1 MTHEQKL
8 DTLLTGLLSR
18 IPTSTDNESDNDILT
33 FDLLCS
39 ILLKE
44 EDVPSWEVNFLQ
56 QTLLED
62 GNVKMTDAEGK
73 MIPNITHKGIKFIQ
87 DGGYVKERKRKE
99 EQDKLVKS
107 SIESNLRSKWAML
120 ISIISVLIALASII
134 IQITK

>member
-1 MTHEQKL
+1 
-8 DTLLTGLLSR
+8 
-18 IPTSTDNESDNDILT
+18 
-33 FDLLCS
+33 
-39 ILLKE
+39 
-44 EDVPSWEVNFLQ
+44 
-56 QTLLED
+56 
-62 GNVKMTDAEGK
+62 MTDAEGK

>member
-18 IPTSTDNESDNDILT
+18 IPTRTDNESNNDILT

-44 EDVPSWEVNFLQ
+44 ENVPMWEVNFLQ
-56 QTLLED
+56 RTLIED
-62 GNVKMTDAEGK
+62 GNIKMADTKGK
-73 MIPNITHKGIKFIQ
+73 MMPNITHKGIKFIQ

-120 ISIISVLIALASII
+120 ISIISVLIAFVSII
-134 IQITK
+134 IQIAK